1 MASTYVNN
9 LRLNEMATGD
19 QSGTW
24 GTTTNTNLELIG
36 QAFGWGT
43 RAIANASTDNITIAD
58 GASDADRSMALKL
71 TGCGQACTVTILPNT
86 SSKVWIMENATA
98 ATLTFTQ
105 GSGANVAILAGETK
119 MIATDG
125 LGSGAVVYDV
135 LTDLNLA
142 GTTKAAALT
151 VAGVGTFAS
160 LDISGDVDVD
170 GTANLD
176 IVDIDGA
183 VDMASTLTVA
193 GVLTGAS
200 LDISGDIDIDGTTNL
215 DVVDIDGAVD
225 MASTLQVDGVATFT
239 GRDIHSGGIT
249 IANAGQIGSVGDAD
263 AIAIASDG
271 VVTLTQKLVG
281 TELDISGNVDVDGTT
296 NLDVV
301 DIDGAVDM
309 ASTLTVAGV
318 LTGASLDISG
328 DVDVDGTL
336 EADAI
341 TLNGTALGSLYSPI
355 AGSGSIVTTGAINSG
370 SITSGFGTINNGS
383 STITTTGT
391 VATGAITAGGDI
403 TRGGSVYK
411 DGSITDTG
419 TFTVDVAGDIILDA
433 DGTAVMFKDAGT
445 EFGRIFNSSSDLV
458 IKSIVS
464 DKDMIFQGNDGGSGI
479 TALTLDMSAAG
490 AATFNNDV
498 TAFSDERL
506 KSNITT
512 IPDALS
518 KVSEMRGVHYVRN
531 ETGKDSSGVIAQEM
545 QKVAPELVLTAE
557 DEMGTLSV
565 NYGNI
570 TGYLIEAIKELSARV
585 KELEGK

>member
-71 TGCGQACTVTILPNT
+71 TGGGQACTVTILPNT

-142 GTTKAAALT
+142 GTTKTAALT
-151 VAGVGTFAS
+151 NAGDMLVGDDLTLNSDSAVLGFGADTDTTLTHTDGTGLTLNSTNKLCFNDAS
-160 LDISGDVDVD
+160 QFIQGASATVLDIAATDEIELTATLIDVVGNFTNSGTIVSA
-170 GTANLD
+170 GKITAD
-176 IVDIDGA
+176 AGIDIDNFN
-183 VDMASTLTVA
+183 
-193 GVLTGAS
+193 
-200 LDISGDIDIDGTTNL
+200 IDGTT
-215 DVVDIDGAVD
+215 
-225 MASTLQVDGVATFT
+225 
-239 GRDIHSGGIT
+239 
-249 IANAGQIGSVGDAD
+249 IALS
-263 AIAIASDG
+263 
-271 VVTLTQKLVG
+271 
-281 TELDISGNVDVDGTT
+281 
-296 NLDVV
+296 
-301 DIDGAVDM
+301 
-309 ASTLTVAGV
+309 
-318 LTGASLDISG
+318 SG
-328 DVDVDGTL
+328 DMTL
-336 EADAI
+336 
-341 TLNGTALGSLYSPI
+341 
-355 AGSGSIVTTGAINSG
+355 
-370 SITSGFGTINNGS
+370 
-383 STITTTGT
+383 
-391 VATGAITAGGDI
+391 
-403 TRGGSVYK
+403 
-411 DGSITDTG
+411 
-419 TFTVDVAGDIILDA
+419 DVAGDIILDA
-433 DGTAVMFKDAGT
+433 DGADVSIKDAGT
-445 EFGRIFNSSSDLV
+445 ETFKFTQAANCTLATPRGNFTVDTAGDIILDADGGDINF
-458 IKSIVS
+458 
-464 DKDMIFQGNDGGSGI
+464 KDGGTEYLRVTNGGSGPDIFSTSNDADLFFKGVDGGATI

-570 TGYLIEAIKELSARV
+570 TGYLIEAIKELKAEIEELKAR
-585 KELEGK
+585 

>member
-19 QSGTW
+19 QSGSW
-24 GTTTNTNLELIG
+24 GTVTNTNLELIG
-36 QAFGWGT
+36 QALGWGT
-43 RAIANASTDNITIAD
+43 RAIANASTDNITIGD
-58 GASDADRSMALKL
+58 GVSDADRSMALKL
-71 TGCGQACTVTILPNT
+71 TGGGQACTVTILPNT
-86 SSKVWIMENATA
+86 SSKVWVMENATA
-98 ATLTFTQ
+98 ATLTFTA

-125 LGSGAVVYDV
+125 LGSGGVVYDV

-160 LDISGDVDVD
+160 LDISG
-170 GTANLD
+170 N
-176 IVDIDGA
+176 
-183 VDMASTLTVA
+183 
-193 GVLTGAS
+193 
-200 LDISGDIDIDGTTNL
+200 
-215 DVVDIDGAVD
+215 
-225 MASTLQVDGVATFT
+225 
-239 GRDIHSGGIT
+239 
-249 IANAGQIGSVGDAD
+249 
-263 AIAIASDG
+263 
-271 VVTLTQKLVG
+271 
-281 TELDISGNVDVDGTT
+281 
-296 NLDVV
+296 
-301 DIDGAVDM
+301 
-309 ASTLTVAGV
+309 
-318 LTGASLDISG
+318 
-328 DVDVDGTL
+328 VDVDGTL

-341 TLNGTALGSLYSPI
+341 TLNGTALGSIYSPI

-419 TFTVDVAGDIILDA
+419 DFTLDVAGDINLDSGGSDILLK
-433 DGTAVMFKDAGT
+433 VAGT
-445 EFGRIFNSSSDLV
+445 SFGSLRSNASNFR
-458 IKSIVS
+458 IKSEVS
-464 DKDMIFQGNDGGSGI
+464 DKDILLMGNDGGSEI

-518 KVSEMRGVHYVRN
+518 KVTEMRGVHYVRDA
-531 ETGKDSSGVIAQEM
+531 TGKDSSGVIAQEM
-545 QKVAPELVLTAE
+545 QKVAPELVLTAD

-570 TGYLIEAIKELSARV
+570 TGYLIEAIKELKAEIQELKAR
-585 KELEGK
+585 